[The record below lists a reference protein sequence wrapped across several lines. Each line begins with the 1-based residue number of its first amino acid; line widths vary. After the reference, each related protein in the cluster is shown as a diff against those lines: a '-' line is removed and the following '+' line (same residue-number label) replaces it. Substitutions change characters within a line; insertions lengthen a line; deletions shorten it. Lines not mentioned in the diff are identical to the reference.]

1 MAAVG
6 PDNQEVAADT
16 EEDVESGSNGGSGLR
31 GRKDSGGD
39 SSFGKKYV
47 TCHKQK
53 VSIMEYHFCFW
64 YGNTGWPGPTL
75 THLKV
80 ITIVYSTDIAYA

>member
-6 PDNQEVAADT
+6 PDNREVSAGT
-16 EEDVESGSNGGSGLR
+16 EEDVESGSNGGSGLS
-31 GRKDSGGD
+31 GRKDSVGD
-39 SSFGKKYV
+39 SIFGKKYV

-64 YGNTGWPGPTL
+64 YGNAGCPRPTF
-75 THLKV
+75 THLGV
-80 ITIVYSTDIAYA
+80 ITIAYSKAIAHA